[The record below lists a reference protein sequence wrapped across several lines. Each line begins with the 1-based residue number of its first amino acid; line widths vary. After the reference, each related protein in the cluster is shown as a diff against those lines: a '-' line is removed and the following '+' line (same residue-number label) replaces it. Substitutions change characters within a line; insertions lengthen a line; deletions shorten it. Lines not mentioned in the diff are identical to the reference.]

1 MKKHILYYLSFV
13 LVLASCSDE
22 FTEKPAIG
30 ALSDESLANAKGV
43 ELLLIGAY
51 SALDGNTIGGNEIWG
66 GANGWVNESI
76 TDNAHKGSTD
86 SDNTDAYNLEV
97 FNWTA
102 SNPNLLGSWKSL
114 YSGANRANAV
124 IDLISKVEGDYSA
137 ELAESRFLRGYF
149 YYNLQIRFGN
159 IPFISEV
166 EFAATEFNQPNP
178 GPIWDAIEAD
188 FQYAMDNLPP
198 TQSAK
203 GKPNTYVAH
212 AFMAKAKIQQKKY
225 AEALSLLEAV
235 IGSGEYSLLAE
246 LKDNFNSTGE
256 NGSESLFAIQF
267 FADSG
272 QSFNGAGADTLN
284 FPQGGPFGSCCGF
297 YTPTQDLANAYKT
310 DANGLPLLDTY
321 NQSDIANDQGLDDAD
336 AFAPEAGNL
345 DPRIDYTIGRRGIDY
360 NGWGVH
366 PGQSWQRPSASDI
379 GGPYLPKKNV
389 YQAGDDG
396 LRGTGAWGEQR
407 SGINWHA
414 VRYADVLLLA
424 AEAAVE
430 TGDLEKA
437 RGYVN
442 QVRERAM
449 NMTWVKDAA
458 GNNAANYVIGLYTAP
473 WTDAAVARKAV
484 RMERRLELGM
494 EGHRLTD
501 LRRYGNMADVM
512 AAYIENE
519 SRTISTFK
527 DKMGTYKSHYELFPI
542 PQNAIDLSGG
552 ILTQNPGF

>member
-1 MKKHILYYLSFV
+1 MKKQILYYLSF
-13 LVLASCSDE
+13 LVVFASCSDA
-22 FTEKPAIG
+22 FTEKAAIG

-43 ELLLIGAY
+43 DLLLIGAY

-66 GANGWVNESI
+66 GANGWVNESV

-86 SDNTDAYNLEV
+86 SDNTDAYNLEI

-124 IDLISKVEGDYSA
+124 IDLISKVEGADFSA
-137 ELAESRFLRGYF
+137 QLSEARFLRGY
-149 YYNLQIRFGN
+149 YNFNIQIRFGN
-159 IPFISEV
+159 VPYISE
-166 EFAATEFNQPNP
+166 ENYAATEFNQPNP
-178 GPIWDAIEAD
+178 GDIWTEIGAD
-188 FQYAMDNLPP
+188 FQYAIDNLP
-198 TQSAK
+198 TSQSSV
-203 GKPNTYVAH
+203 GKPNKYVAQ
-212 AFMAKAKIQQKKY
+212 AFLGKSLLQQHKY
-225 AEALSLLEAV
+225 AEALALFKTV
-235 IGSGEYSLLAE
+235 ISSGEYALLPE
-246 LKDNFNSTGE
+246 LKDNFNSSGE
-256 NGSESLFAIQF
+256 NGDESLFAIQF

-297 YTPTQDLANAYKT
+297 YTPTQDLANAYQT

-321 NQSDIANDQGLDDAD
+321 NQTDIANDQGVDSSDS
-336 AFAPEAGNL
+336 FTPEAGNL

-366 PGQSWQRPSASDI
+366 PGQDWQRPSSSDI

-396 LRGTGAWGEQR
+396 VRGTGGWGQQR

-414 VRYADVLLLA
+414 IRYADVLLMA

-430 TGDLEKA
+430 TGDLPLA
-437 RGYVN
+437 LDYVN
-442 QVRERAM
+442 QVRKRAM
-449 NMTWVKDAA
+449 DMTWVKDAA
-458 GNNAANYVIGLYTAP
+458 GNDAANYVIGLYTSFP
-473 WTDAAVARKAV
+473 DATYARKAV

-512 AAYIENE
+512 AAYVENE
-519 SRTISTFK
+519 GRTISTFK
-527 DKMGTYKSHYELFPI
+527 TKMLPYKSHMEVFPI
-542 PQNAIDLSGG
+542 PQAAIDLSGG
-552 ILTQNPGF
+552 IITQNPGF